1 MKHCLKKGK
10 KQILLKTLIRNRQPA
25 AWSWKAD
32 DRGQTETSVEVSW
45 QTLNLRDVQPIIDCT
60 CDTVGVVAFQNLT
73 KHKRKHRK
81 SVSGSQAKDIKV
93 GRKTNVVFTESCEI
107 IEQEWSAVYISIP
120 RLWPLDIVFQEPV
133 FY

>member
-1 MKHCLKKGK
+1 LKHCLKKGK